1 MKRFSSLLFFVSL
14 LFVGSVQAQK
24 YVGGD
29 ISLLPSYEA
38 NGSKYRTTT
47 GAAITD
53 VITFSRDNGLNA
65 MRVRLFVDPTK
76 APDAEKKEGVRQD
89 LAYVTALGKRIKD
102 AGLKFLL
109 DFHYSDSWADPVK
122 QYTPDAW
129 VSLTDLQLYDKIYNY
144 TKECLQTLK
153 AAGAEPDF
161 IQTGNEISYGM
172 CWGKRGAS
180 QSSLK
185 KCYTNNDANWL
196 RFTTLLKNAIK
207 ACREE
212 CPQAKIIIH
221 TERVANVTMQKAFY
235 EGLQKAELDYDII
248 GTSFY
253 SYYHGSLQ
261 TLETS
266 LNMLATNFPTK
277 DIWLVEVGYFYN
289 WQPKIKSPGVDLSGQ
304 YPITEAG
311 QAAYTEALINVL
323 NKHEKVKGL
332 FWWMMEAN
340 EYKHTGSS
348 QVTKDWY
355 NAALWDDNDGMVN
368 PAFFKLQNFLPATG
382 IEQLRANDGSEASK
396 AVYDLQG
403 RKVADGNAPLKKG
416 IYIRGGKKMILGE

>member
-129 VSLTDLQLYDKIYNY
+129 VTLTDLQLYEKIYNY

-382 IEQLRANDGSEASK
+382 IEKLRANDGSEASK

-403 RKVADGNAPLKKG
+403 RRVADGNAPLKKG

>member
-129 VSLTDLQLYDKIYNY
+129 VTLTDLQLYDKIYNY

-172 CWGKRGAS
+172 CWGKRGS
-180 QSSLK
+180 SSLK

-221 TERVANVTMQKAFY
+221 TERVAKVSMQKEFY
-235 EGLQKAELDYDII
+235 ERMQKAELDYDII

-266 LNMLATNFPTK
+266 LNMLASNFPTK

-289 WQPKIKSPGVDLSGQ
+289 YQPTIKSPGVDLSKQ
-304 YPITEAG
+304 YPINDDG

-340 EYKHTGSS
+340 EYPPTGSS

-382 IEQLRANDGSEASK
+382 IEKLRANDGSEASK

>member
-14 LFVGSVQAQK
+14 LFAGSVQAQK

-47 GAAITD
+47 GAAISD

-76 APDAEKKEGVRQD
+76 APDDEKKEGVRQD

-129 VSLTDLQLYDKIYNY
+129 VSLTDLQLYEKIYNY

-172 CWGKRGAS
+172 CWGKRGS
-180 QSSLK
+180 SSLK
-185 KCYTNNDANWL
+185 RCYTDKDANWL

-221 TERVANVTMQKAFY
+221 TERVAKVDIQEAFY
-235 EGLQKAELDYDII
+235 ERLQKAELDYDII

-277 DIWLVEVGYFYN
+277 DIWLVEVGYFYK
-289 WQPKIKSPGVDLSGQ
+289 WQPKIKSPGADLSGQ
-304 YPITEAG
+304 YPINDDG

-340 EYKHTGSS
+340 EYGHTGSS
-348 QVTKDWY
+348 QVTEDWY
-355 NAALWDDNDGMVN
+355 NAALWGDEDGKVN

-382 IEQLRANDGSEASK
+382 IEKLRANDGSETSK

>member
-47 GAAITD
+47 GAIIPD

-122 QYTPDAW
+122 QYTPEDW
-129 VSLTDLQLYDKIYNY
+129 VTLTDLQLYDKIYSY

-153 AAGAEPDF
+153 DAGAEPDF

-172 CWGKRGAS
+172 CWGKRGS
-180 QSSLK
+180 SSLK

-221 TERVANVTMQKAFY
+221 TERVADKGVQQAFY
-235 EGLQKAELDYDII
+235 ERMAKAGVDYDII

-253 SYYHGSLQ
+253 SYYHGNLQ
-261 TLETS
+261 TLEAS
-266 LNMLATNFPTK
+266 IEMLETTFPDK
-277 DIWLVEVGYFYN
+277 EVWLVEVGYFYK
-289 WQPKIKSPGVDLSGQ
+289 WQPEIKSPGVDLHEQ
-304 YPITEAG
+304 YPITEDG

-332 FWWMMEAN
+332 FWWMMETN
-340 EYKHTGSS
+340 EYGHTGSS

-382 IEQLRANDGSEASK
+382 IEKLRANDGSEASK

-403 RKVADGNAPLKKG
+403 RKVADGNALLKKG

>member
-1 MKRFSSLLFFVSL
+1 M
-14 LFVGSVQAQK
+14 QAQK

-172 CWGKRGAS
+172 CWGERGS
-180 QSSLK
+180 SSLK

-235 EGLQKAELDYDII
+235 ERLQKAELDYDII

-277 DIWLVEVGYFYN
+277 DIWLVEVGYFYK
-289 WQPKIKSPGVDLSGQ
+289 WQPKIKSPGADLSGQ
-304 YPITEAG
+304 YPIDDDG

-340 EYKHTGSS
+340 EYGRTGSS

-382 IEQLRANDGSEASK
+382 IEQLRANDGSETSK

-403 RKVADGNAPLKKG
+403 RKVTDGNAPLKKG

>member
-14 LFVGSVQAQK
+14 LLAGSVQAQK

-129 VSLTDLQLYDKIYNY
+129 VTLTDLQLYDKIYNY

-172 CWGKRGAS
+172 CWGKRGS
-180 QSSLK
+180 SSLK
-185 KCYTNNDANWL
+185 RCYTNNDANWL

-235 EGLQKAELDYDII
+235 ERLQNASLDYDII

-289 WQPKIKSPGVDLSGQ
+289 YQPTIKSPGADLSKQ
-304 YPITEAG
+304 YSIDEDG

-340 EYKHTGSS
+340 EYGRTGSS

-355 NAALWDDNDGMVN
+355 NAALWDDDDGKVN

>member
-14 LFVGSVQAQK
+14 LFAGSVQAQK

-129 VSLTDLQLYDKIYNY
+129 VTLTDLQLYDKIYNY

-172 CWGKRGAS
+172 CWGKRGS
-180 QSSLK
+180 SSLK
-185 KCYTNNDANWL
+185 KCYPNPNDNANWL

-235 EGLQKAELDYDII
+235 ERLQNAELDYDII

-289 WQPKIKSPGVDLSGQ
+289 HQPTIKSPGADLSGQ
-304 YPITEAG
+304 YPLTEAG

-382 IEQLRANDGSEASK
+382 IEKLRANDGSETSK

>member
-129 VSLTDLQLYDKIYNY
+129 VTLTDLQLYDKIYNY

-172 CWGKRGAS
+172 CWGKRGS
-180 QSSLK
+180 SSLK
-185 KCYTNNDANWL
+185 KCQTGNDANWL

-235 EGLQKAELDYDII
+235 ERLQNAELDYDII

-289 WQPKIKSPGVDLSGQ
+289 WQPTIKSPGVDLSGQ

>member
-14 LFVGSVQAQK
+14 LFAGSVQAQK

-129 VSLTDLQLYDKIYNY
+129 VSLTDLQLYDKIYSY

-180 QSSLK
+180 QSS
-185 KCYTNNDANWL
+185 
-196 RFTTLLKNAIK
+196 
-207 ACREE
+207 
-212 CPQAKIIIH
+212 
-221 TERVANVTMQKAFY
+221 VTMQKAFY

>member
-14 LFVGSVQAQK
+14 LFAGSVQAQK

-129 VSLTDLQLYDKIYNY
+129 VTLTDLQLYDKIYNY

-172 CWGKRGAS
+172 CWGKRGS
-180 QSSLK
+180 SSLK
-185 KCYTNNDANWL
+185 KCYTDNDANWL

-235 EGLQKAELDYDII
+235 ERLQKAELDYDII

-253 SYYHGSLQ
+253 SYYHGSLEN
-261 TLETS
+261 LETS

-277 DIWLVEVGYFYN
+277 DIWLVEVGYFYK
-289 WQPKIKSPGVDLSGQ
+289 WQPTINSPGVDLSKQ
-304 YPITEAG
+304 YPIDDDG

-382 IEQLRANDGSEASK
+382 IEQLRANDGSETSK

-403 RKVADGNAPLKKG
+403 RRVADGNAPLKKG

>member
-129 VSLTDLQLYDKIYNY
+129 VTLTDLQLYDKIYNY

-172 CWGKRGAS
+172 CWGKRGS
-180 QSSLK
+180 SSLK
-185 KCYTNNDANWL
+185 RCYTDKDANWL

-235 EGLQKAELDYDII
+235 ERLQKAELDYDII

-266 LNMLATNFPTK
+266 LNMLASNFPTK

-289 WQPKIKSPGVDLSGQ
+289 YQPTIKSPGVDLSKQ
-304 YPITEAG
+304 YPIDDDG

-340 EYKHTGSS
+340 EYGRTGSS
-348 QVTKDWY
+348 QVTEGWY

-382 IEQLRANDGSEASK
+382 IEKLRANDGSETSK

-403 RKVADGNAPLKKG
+403 RRVADGNAPLKKG

>member
-14 LFVGSVQAQK
+14 LFAGSVQAQK

-47 GAAITD
+47 GAAISD

-172 CWGKRGAS
+172 CWGKRGS
-180 QSSLK
+180 SSLK

-235 EGLQKAELDYDII
+235 ERLQKAELDYDII

-277 DIWLVEVGYFYN
+277 DIWLVEVGYFYK
-289 WQPKIKSPGVDLSGQ
+289 WQPKIKSPGADLSGQ
-304 YPITEAG
+304 YPIDDDG

-382 IEQLRANDGSEASK
+382 IEQLRANDGSETSK

-403 RKVADGNAPLKKG
+403 RKVTDGNAPLKKG

>member
-1 MKRFSSLLFFVSL
+1 M
-14 LFVGSVQAQK
+14 
-24 YVGGD
+24 
-29 ISLLPSYEA
+29 
-38 NGSKYRTTT
+38 
-47 GAAITD
+47 
-53 VITFSRDNGLNA
+53 
-65 MRVRLFVDPTK
+65 
-76 APDAEKKEGVRQD
+76 
-89 LAYVTALGKRIKD
+89 
-102 AGLKFLL
+102 
-109 DFHYSDSWADPVK
+109 K

-129 VSLTDLQLYDKIYNY
+129 VTLTDLQLYDKIYSY

-153 AAGAEPDF
+153 DAGAEPDF

-172 CWGKRGAS
+172 CWGKRGS
-180 QSSLK
+180 SSLK

-235 EGLQKAELDYDII
+235 ERLQDAELDYDII

-266 LNMLATNFPTK
+266 LNMLASNFPTK

-289 WQPKIKSPGVDLSGQ
+289 WQPTIKSPGVDLSGQ
-304 YPITEAG
+304 YPINEAG

-340 EYKHTGSS
+340 EYGRTGSS

-355 NAALWDDNDGMVN
+355 NAALWDDDDGKVN

-416 IYIRGGKKMILGE
+416 IYTSGAPSRTSRELWVT

>member
-129 VSLTDLQLYDKIYNY
+129 VTLTDLQLYDKIYNY

-153 AAGAEPDF
+153 DAGAEPDF

-180 QSSLK
+180 QSQLK
-185 KCYTNNDANWL
+185 RCQTGNDANWL

-221 TERVANVTMQKAFY
+221 TERVANVTMQKTFY
-235 EGLQKAELDYDII
+235 ERLQNAELDYDII

-289 WQPKIKSPGVDLSGQ
+289 WQPTIKSPGVDLSGQ

-340 EYKHTGSS
+340 EYGRTGSS
-348 QVTKDWY
+348 QVTEGWY
-355 NAALWDDNDGMVN
+355 NAALWDDQDGKVN

-382 IEQLRANDGSEASK
+382 IEKLRANDGSEASK

-416 IYIRGGKKMILGE
+416 IYIRDGKKMILGE

>member
-14 LFVGSVQAQK
+14 LFAGSVQAQK

-172 CWGKRGAS
+172 CWGKRGS
-180 QSSLK
+180 SSLK

-235 EGLQKAELDYDII
+235 ERLQKAELDYDII

-266 LNMLATNFPTK
+266 LNMLASNFPTK
-277 DIWLVEVGYFYN
+277 DIWLVEVGYFYK
-289 WQPKIKSPGVDLSGQ
+289 WQPDIKSPGADLSGQ

-382 IEQLRANDGSEASK
+382 IEKLRANDGSEASK

>member
-14 LFVGSVQAQK
+14 LFAGSVQAQK

-129 VSLTDLQLYDKIYNY
+129 VTLTDLQLYDKIYNY

-185 KCYTNNDANWL
+185 RCYTNNDANWL

-253 SYYHGSLQ
+253 SYYHGSLEN
-261 TLETS
+261 LETS
-266 LNMLATNFPTK
+266 LNMLASNFPTK
-277 DIWLVEVGYFYN
+277 DIWLVEVGYFYK
-289 WQPKIKSPGVDLSGQ
+289 WQPEIKSPGVDLSKQ

-340 EYKHTGSS
+340 EYPPTVSS

-355 NAALWDDNDGMVN
+355 NAALWDDEDGKVN

-382 IEQLRANDGSEASK
+382 IEKLRANDGSEASK

-403 RKVADGNAPLKKG
+403 HRVADGNAPLKKG
-416 IYIRGGKKMILGE
+416 IYIRDGKKMILGE

>member
-14 LFVGSVQAQK
+14 LFAGSVQAQK

-129 VSLTDLQLYDKIYNY
+129 VTLTDLQLYDKIYNY

-172 CWGKRGAS
+172 CWGKRGS
-180 QSSLK
+180 SSLK
-185 KCYTNNDANWL
+185 KCYTDKDANWL

-235 EGLQKAELDYDII
+235 ERLQKAELDYDII

-277 DIWLVEVGYFYN
+277 DIWLVEVGYFYK
-289 WQPKIKSPGVDLSGQ
+289 WQPEIKSPGVDLSKQ

-355 NAALWDDNDGMVN
+355 NAALWDDEDGKVN

-382 IEQLRANDGSEASK
+382 IEKLRANDGSEASK

>member
-14 LFVGSVQAQK
+14 LFAGSVQAQK

-47 GAAITD
+47 GAAISD

-76 APDAEKKEGVRQD
+76 APDDEKKEGVRQD

-153 AAGAEPDF
+153 DAGAEPDF

-172 CWGKRGAS
+172 CWGKRGS
-180 QSSLK
+180 SSLK
-185 KCYTNNDANWL
+185 RCYTDKDANWL

-221 TERVANVTMQKAFY
+221 TERVAKVDIQEAFY
-235 EGLQKAELDYDII
+235 ERLQKAELDYDII

-277 DIWLVEVGYFYN
+277 DIWLVEVGYFYK
-289 WQPKIKSPGVDLSGQ
+289 WQPKIKSPGADLSGQ
-304 YPITEAG
+304 YPINDDG

-340 EYKHTGSS
+340 EYGHTGSS
-348 QVTKDWY
+348 QVTEDWY
-355 NAALWDDNDGMVN
+355 NAALWGDEDGKVN

-382 IEQLRANDGSEASK
+382 IEKLRANDGSETSK

>member
-1 MKRFSSLLFFVSL
+1 
-14 LFVGSVQAQK
+14 
-24 YVGGD
+24 
-29 ISLLPSYEA
+29 
-38 NGSKYRTTT
+38 
-47 GAAITD
+47 
-53 VITFSRDNGLNA
+53 
-65 MRVRLFVDPTK
+65 
-76 APDAEKKEGVRQD
+76 
-89 LAYVTALGKRIKD
+89 
-102 AGLKFLL
+102 
-109 DFHYSDSWADPVK
+109 
-122 QYTPDAW
+122 
-129 VSLTDLQLYDKIYNY
+129 
-144 TKECLQTLK
+144 
-153 AAGAEPDF
+153 
-161 IQTGNEISYGM
+161 
-172 CWGKRGAS
+172 
-180 QSSLK
+180 
-185 KCYTNNDANWL
+185 
-196 RFTTLLKNAIK
+196 
-207 ACREE
+207 
-212 CPQAKIIIH
+212 
-221 TERVANVTMQKAFY
+221 MQKAFY
-235 EGLQKAELDYDII
+235 KRLQDAELDYDII

-266 LNMLATNFPTK
+266 LNMLASNFPTK
-277 DIWLVEVGYFYN
+277 DIWLVEVGYFYK
-289 WQPKIKSPGVDLSGQ
+289 WQPDIKSPGADLSGQ

-382 IEQLRANDGSEASK
+382 IEKLRANDGSEASK

>member
-129 VSLTDLQLYDKIYNY
+129 VTLTDLQLYDKIYNY

-153 AAGAEPDF
+153 DAGAEPDF

-172 CWGKRGAS
+172 CWGKRGS
-180 QSSLK
+180 SSLK
-185 KCYTNNDANWL
+185 KCYTDKDANWL

-235 EGLQKAELDYDII
+235 ERLQKAELDYDII

-277 DIWLVEVGYFYN
+277 DIWLVEVGYFYI
-289 WQPKIKSPGVDLSGQ
+289 WQPTIKSPGVDLSKQ
-304 YPITEAG
+304 YPISEAG

-340 EYKHTGSS
+340 EYPPTGSS

-355 NAALWDDNDGMVN
+355 NAALWDDEDGKVN

-382 IEQLRANDGSEASK
+382 IEKLRANDGSEASK

-403 RKVADGNAPLKKG
+403 RRVADGNAPLKKG

>member
-1 MKRFSSLLFFVSL
+1 MKRFSSLLFVVSL

-38 NGSKYRTTT
+38 NGSKYRTTN

-129 VSLTDLQLYDKIYNY
+129 VTLTDLQLYEKIYNY

-153 AAGAEPDF
+153 DAGAEPDF

-172 CWGKRGAS
+172 CWGKRGS
-180 QSSLK
+180 SSLK

-235 EGLQKAELDYDII
+235 ERLQNAELDYDII

-289 WQPKIKSPGVDLSGQ
+289 WQPTIKSPGVDLSGQ

>member
-14 LFVGSVQAQK
+14 LFAGSVQAQK

-129 VSLTDLQLYDKIYNY
+129 VTLTDLPLYEKIYNY

-172 CWGKRGAS
+172 CWGKRGS
-180 QSSLK
+180 SSLK

>member
-76 APDAEKKEGVRQD
+76 APDDEKKEGVRQD

-172 CWGKRGAS
+172 CWGKRGS
-180 QSSLK
+180 SSLK

-221 TERVANVTMQKAFY
+221 TERVADKGVQQAFY
-235 EGLQKAELDYDII
+235 ERMAKAGVDYDII

-253 SYYHGSLQ
+253 SYYHGNLQ
-261 TLETS
+261 TLEAS
-266 LNMLATNFPTK
+266 IEMLETTFPDK
-277 DIWLVEVGYFYN
+277 EVWLVEVGYFYK
-289 WQPKIKSPGVDLSGQ
+289 WQPEIKSPGVDLHEQ
-304 YPITEAG
+304 YPITEDG

-355 NAALWDDNDGMVN
+355 NAALWDDKDGMVN

-382 IEQLRANDGSEASK
+382 IEKLRANDGSEVSK

>member
-76 APDAEKKEGVRQD
+76 APDDEKKEGVRQD

-122 QYTPDAW
+122 QYTPEDW
-129 VSLTDLQLYDKIYNY
+129 VSLTDLQLYDKIYSY

-172 CWGKRGAS
+172 CWGKRGS
-180 QSSLK
+180 SSLK

-196 RFTTLLKNAIK
+196 RFTTLLKRAIK

-221 TERVANVTMQKAFY
+221 TERVANVTMQKTFY
-235 EGLQKAELDYDII
+235 ERMQNAELDYDII

-289 WQPKIKSPGVDLSGQ
+289 WQPTITWPGVDLHEQ
-304 YPITEAG
+304 YPITEDG

-323 NKHEKVKGL
+323 NNHEKVKGL

-382 IEQLRANDGSEASK
+382 IEKLRANDGSEASK

>member
-172 CWGKRGAS
+172 CWGKRGS
-180 QSSLK
+180 SSLK

-221 TERVANVTMQKAFY
+221 TERVAKVDIQEAFY
-235 EGLQKAELDYDII
+235 ERLQKAELDYDII

-266 LNMLATNFPTK
+266 LNMLASNFPTK

-289 WQPKIKSPGVDLSGQ
+289 WQPTIKWPGVDLHEQ
-304 YPITEAG
+304 YPINEDG

-382 IEQLRANDGSEASK
+382 IEKLRANDGSEASK

>member
-14 LFVGSVQAQK
+14 LFAGSVQAQK

-172 CWGKRGAS
+172 CWGKRGS
-180 QSSLK
+180 SSLK

-235 EGLQKAELDYDII
+235 ERMQKAELDYDII

-266 LNMLATNFPTK
+266 LNMLASNFPTK

-289 WQPKIKSPGVDLSGQ
+289 WQPTIKSPGVDLSKQ
-304 YPITEAG
+304 YPIDEAG

-340 EYKHTGSS
+340 EYGHTGSS

-355 NAALWDDNDGMVN
+355 NAALWDDYDGMVN

-382 IEQLRANDGSEASK
+382 IEQLRSNDGSEASK

>member
-14 LFVGSVQAQK
+14 LFAGSVQAQK

-172 CWGKRGAS
+172 CWGKRGS
-180 QSSLK
+180 SSLK

-235 EGLQKAELDYDII
+235 ERMQKAELDYDII

-266 LNMLATNFPTK
+266 LNMLASNFPTK

-289 WQPKIKSPGVDLSGQ
+289 WQPTIKSPGVDLSKQ
-304 YPITEAG
+304 YPIDDDG

-340 EYKHTGSS
+340 EYGRTGSS

-355 NAALWDDNDGMVN
+355 NAALWDDDDGKVN

>member
-47 GAAITD
+47 GAAISD

-129 VSLTDLQLYDKIYNY
+129 VTLTDLQLYDKIYNY

-172 CWGKRGAS
+172 CWGKRGS
-180 QSSLK
+180 SSLK
-185 KCYTNNDANWL
+185 KCYTDKDANWL

-235 EGLQKAELDYDII
+235 ERLQKAELDYDII

-277 DIWLVEVGYFYN
+277 DIWLVEVGYFYK
-289 WQPKIKSPGVDLSGQ
+289 WQPDIKSPGADLSGQ

-340 EYKHTGSS
+340 EYGHTGSS

-382 IEQLRANDGSEASK
+382 IEKLRANDGSEASK

-416 IYIRGGKKMILGE
+416 IYIRDGKKMILGE

>member
-14 LFVGSVQAQK
+14 LFAGSVQAQK

-47 GAAITD
+47 GAAISD

-172 CWGKRGAS
+172 CWGKRGS
-180 QSSLK
+180 SSLK

-221 TERVANVTMQKAFY
+221 TERVANVTMQKTFY
-235 EGLQKAELDYDII
+235 ERLQNAELDYDII

-277 DIWLVEVGYFYN
+277 DIWLVEVGYFYK
-289 WQPKIKSPGVDLSGQ
+289 WQPKIKSPGADLSGQ
-304 YPITEAG
+304 YPIDDDG

-382 IEQLRANDGSEASK
+382 IEQLRANDGSETSK

-403 RKVADGNAPLKKG
+403 RKVTDGNAPLKKG

>member
-14 LFVGSVQAQK
+14 LFAGSVQAQK

-129 VSLTDLQLYDKIYNY
+129 VTLTDLQLYVKIYNY

-172 CWGKRGAS
+172 CWGKRGS
-180 QSSLK
+180 SSLK
-185 KCYTNNDANWL
+185 KCYTDKDANWL

-235 EGLQKAELDYDII
+235 ERLQKAELDYDII

-289 WQPKIKSPGVDLSGQ
+289 YQPTIKSPGVDLSKQ
-304 YPITEAG
+304 YPIDDDG

-355 NAALWDDNDGMVN
+355 NAALWDDQDGKVN

-382 IEQLRANDGSEASK
+382 IEQLRSNDGSETSK

>member
-14 LFVGSVQAQK
+14 LFAGSVQAQK

-172 CWGKRGAS
+172 CWGKRGS
-180 QSSLK
+180 SSLK
-185 KCYTNNDANWL
+185 KCYTDKDANWL

-221 TERVANVTMQKAFY
+221 TERVAKVDIQEAFY
-235 EGLQKAELDYDII
+235 ERLQKAELDYDII

-266 LNMLATNFPTK
+266 LNMLASNFPTK
-277 DIWLVEVGYFYN
+277 DIWLVEVGYFYK
-289 WQPKIKSPGVDLSGQ
+289 WQPEIKSPGADLSGQ

>member
-172 CWGKRGAS
+172 CWGKRGSS

-235 EGLQKAELDYDII
+235 ERLQKAELDYDII

-277 DIWLVEVGYFYN
+277 DIWLVEVGYFYK
-289 WQPKIKSPGVDLSGQ
+289 WQPKIKSPGADLSGQ
-304 YPITEAG
+304 YPIDDDG

-340 EYKHTGSS
+340 EYGHTGSS
-348 QVTKDWY
+348 QVTEDWY
-355 NAALWDDNDGMVN
+355 NAALWGDEDGKVN

>member
-14 LFVGSVQAQK
+14 LFAGSVQAQK

-172 CWGKRGAS
+172 CWGKRGS
-180 QSSLK
+180 SSLK
-185 KCYTNNDANWL
+185 KCYTDKDANWL

-235 EGLQKAELDYDII
+235 ERLQKAELDYDII

-289 WQPKIKSPGVDLSGQ
+289 CQPTIKSPGVDLSKQ
-304 YPITEAG
+304 YPIDEDG

-382 IEQLRANDGSEASK
+382 IEKLRANDGSEASK

-403 RKVADGNAPLKKG
+403 RRVADGNAPLKKG